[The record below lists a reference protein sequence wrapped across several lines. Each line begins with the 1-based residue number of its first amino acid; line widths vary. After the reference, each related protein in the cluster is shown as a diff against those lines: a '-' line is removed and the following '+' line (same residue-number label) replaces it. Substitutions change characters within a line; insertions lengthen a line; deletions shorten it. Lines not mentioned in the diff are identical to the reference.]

1 MNDRICVNSYVPYY
15 PNKKDILHDTLLREK
30 YEKIN
35 KNKKEYFRNV
45 ELVNFDIINNHCK
58 GTPLQNTVK
67 FYQTIDKEKLQRARE
82 EDKED
87 FISEIIRS
95 RRDDIQIEKDIINKH
110 FQLTPE
116 LIRFKQKNRTL
127 FSSMHGRKKK
137 KE

>member
-67 FYQTIDKEKLQRARE
+67 FYQTIDKEKLQCARE